1 MLFNT
6 NRARAW
12 TTTAMWGAACLVQVE
27 VHHIKAHVAGA
38 RNAQHSIGVSAI
50 IIELPTNLVYQ
61 RCNLHDL
68 AIEETQR
75 VGVGHHDRGNLVC
88 TRIKHCLEMI
98 YFDTT
103 GLRVGLDLD
112 RYIVGKG

>member
-1 MLFNT
+1 
-6 NRARAW
+6 
-12 TTTAMWGAACLVQVE
+12 MWGAAWLVQVE
-27 VHHIKAHVAGA
+27 VHHVKAHIA
-38 RNAQHSIGVSAI
+38 RARDAQYSIGISAI

-75 VGVGHHDRGNLVC
+75 VGVGHHDRGNIVC

-98 YFDTT
+98 YFATAGFRA
-103 GLRVGLDLD
+103 GLYLD
-112 RYIVGKG
+112 RSLVGKCGSRGTWPIR